1 MILRQL
7 INIAFGSMANAS
19 MGTVYNTTGGA
30 AEGELPNTFSMATCS
45 MSTYDNAST
54 GGSINI
60 AKMGIIL
67 AGDTQEALP
76 MNKYNLENPLNDAL
90 TSLSNTLTPW
100 NFNPDGTMNPLVCTQ
115 TVRND
120 GEQPVTV
127 NSVCLFGASSNNPS
141 KCTLWSY
148 TILDTPVVINPNEV
162 KTFTVELDLQRFLDN
177 TYNT

>member
-7 INIAFGSMANAS
+7 INIAFGSMANES
-19 MGTVYNTTGGA
+19 MGTAWNTTGGA
-30 AEGELPNTFSMATCS
+30 AKGELPNTFNMKSCS
-45 MSTYDNAST
+45 MSIYDNASA
-54 GGSINI
+54 GGNI
-60 AKMGIIL
+60 DIYQMGIIL

-76 MNKYNLENPLNDAL
+76 TNKYNLENPLNDAL
-90 TSLSNTLTPW
+90 TSLSNTITLWTY
-100 NFNPDGTMNPLVCTQ
+100 NPDSTMKPLVCTQ

-127 NSVCLFGASSNNPS
+127 NSVCLFGATSDTT
-141 KCTLWSY
+141 KCTLWTY

-162 KTFTVELDLQRFLDN
+162 KTFTVELDLQRFIDN